1 MDKEKLVKRLREKL
15 GQYDSDKRGYS
26 LIMLIASEPLL
37 NYEDINY
44 TLVVSAPWLDN
55 KDWKDVISEI
65 LMDYVNRN
73 QMEEFKS
80 ILRLT
85 VVKSNDPFVKF
96 INSSF
101 RITGSIL
108 EIENTTIYGLNI
120 YKAMIIESNNFSLHE
135 TLEKPA

>member
-1 MDKEKLVKRLREKL
+1 
-15 GQYDSDKRGYS
+15 
-26 LIMLIASEPLL
+26 MLIASEPLL